1 MCGCSLRGNR
11 EISSLTVGARTDRRP
26 ASGRREAEAD
36 DARAGEVRPRRS
48 SCEACEQRRA
58 IGRGVGWSQGR
69 GPRGRRG
76 NYTRDGLRA
85 AQACHRSCTAYGR
98 PVRQVLTGRPSSP
111 AAGAVCPNR
120 ARTDLCGGRPV
131 MGVPTAINGRPR
143 TAAIN
148 EEDDPMRPAASA
160 SAGGIGRLRQARAEQ
175 TSRCEAWGR

>member
-1 MCGCSLRGNR
+1 MVVDPGMCGCSLRGNR

-131 MGVPTAINGRPR
+131 MGVPTAIIRALGR
-143 TAAIN
+143 
-148 EEDDPMRPAASA
+148 
-160 SAGGIGRLRQARAEQ
+160 RLERWI
-175 TSRCEAWGR
+175 CESIDANANWPDRVGKPL